1 MNKIPGSKPN
11 YTSQIVIIGILFFIF
26 GFVTWLN
33 STLIPYLQI
42 ACQLETS
49 QAVLVTFAFYISYAV
64 MAFPSSYVL
73 NKTGFKKGMMWG
85 LICMALGALI
95 FIPAAQTRTYGLFL
109 TGLFVIG
116 TGLALLQTA
125 SNPYITILGPIESA
139 AKRISVM
146 GICNKGAG
154 ALAPLIMGAFL
165 LKDSNALVEKLK
177 TLDAAQKATELD
189 ALASRVIVPY
199 IIIAAV
205 LLALAVFIYFSNL
218 PEVKAAGESEEHQT
232 SHHDGLT
239 IFSFPYLWIGFVT
252 LFLYTG
258 VEVMA
263 GDIIQVYGKAIG
275 ISLDIAKHFTSYT
288 MIGMLIGYL
297 VGIICIPK
305 YFSQTTALK
314 GSAILGVIFTL
325 LALFTSGY
333 TSVLFIALLGLANA
347 LVWPAIWPLAIH
359 GLGRFTKVGSALLVI
374 GIAGGAV
381 LPKIW
386 ATLGA
391 SVGYQQAFW
400 IMLPCYLFI
409 FYFAAHGHKVGV
421 KKTDT
426 AAL

>member
-1 MNKIPGSKPN
+1 
-11 YTSQIVIIGILFFIF
+11 
-26 GFVTWLN
+26 
-33 STLIPYLQI
+33 
-42 ACQLETS
+42 
-49 QAVLVTFAFYISYAV
+49 
-64 MAFPSSYVL
+64 
-73 NKTGFKKGMMWG
+73 
-85 LICMALGALI
+85 
-95 FIPAAQTRTYGLFL
+95 
-109 TGLFVIG
+109 
-116 TGLALLQTA
+116 
-125 SNPYITILGPIESA
+125 
-139 AKRISVM
+139 M

-426 AAL
+426 AIL